1 MTTLYV
7 YRFPSVAVKTS
18 KMVIVRTLKADKA
31 DLFLVVCSFHC
42 NIDLL
47 VTYLIV
53 AWVVNT
59 SDTILSEINIYIN
72 TFATQK
78 DFPFY

>member
-1 MTTLYV
+1 MFCHAFWDFFPPAMSHISVMVLIHQQLKMTTLYF

-53 AWVVNT
+53 A
-59 SDTILSEINIYIN
+59 
-72 TFATQK
+72 
-78 DFPFY
+78 